1 MCCLVRGVTI
11 TRIWVCATYE
21 NAALIAI
28 GVRDFKTN
36 SNTLKIMLGD
46 IFRGHISIWH
56 YCQTMG
62 SEVKLSFTYVKVCL
76 TLKHHGEQR
85 YKYNQKDCLTAYEAG
100 VGDG

>member
-1 MCCLVRGVTI
+1 MFCNRSNYQK
-11 TRIWVCATYE
+11 IWVCATYE
-21 NAALIAI
+21 NDALIAI
-28 GVRDFKTN
+28 GV
-36 SNTLKIMLGD
+36 TLKQILTPLKSMLGD

>member
-1 MCCLVRGVTI
+1 MFCKRSNYQK
-11 TRIWVCATYE
+11 IWVCATYE
-21 NAALIAI
+21 NDALIAI
-28 GVRDFKTN
+28 GV
-36 SNTLKIMLGD
+36 TLKQILTPLKSMLGD